1 MSLLGKQIS
10 TVFVS
15 DLSEKDIFYNFD
27 GKKQH
32 DTNCIMIIET
42 IVIKNE
48 VGLHAR
54 PAAQFVKIAE
64 KFASKVRLCKDGI
77 WVNGKSVLG
86 ILTLAAEKGSQVIL
100 EVDGEDEQDALKELK
115 KILEGVN
122 D

>member
-1 MSLLGKQIS
+1 
-10 TVFVS
+10 
-15 DLSEKDIFYNFD
+15 
-27 GKKQH
+27 
-32 DTNCIMIIET
+32 MITET

-54 PAAQFVKIAE
+54 PAAQFVKVAE

>member
-1 MSLLGKQIS
+1 MSLSDTDKSDKFYIFNRKGQI
-10 TVFVS
+10 
-15 DLSEKDIFYNFD
+15 LPNI
-27 GKKQH
+27 
-32 DTNCIMIIET
+32 IMITEKI
-42 IVIKNE
+42 IIKNE

-54 PAAQFVKIAE
+54 PAAQFVKVAE

-100 EVDGEDEQDALKELK
+100 EVDGNDEQEALVELK
-115 KILEGVN
+115 KVLEGIN

>member
-10 TVFVS
+10 TVSVS

-27 GKKQH
+27 GRTQL
-32 DTNCIMIIET
+32 DTNCIMITET

-54 PAAQFVKIAE
+54 PAAQFVKVAE